1 MRMDSKLEISLLY
14 DFYKELLNDSQQ
26 QVVELYVND
35 DLSLSEVAEIL
46 KISRQGVRDSLNR
59 ATKKLRDYES
69 KLHLLSDYQTRYAA
83 TMRILDDVRA
93 IKGLTDQPDIS
104 GLCDNITDNIN
115 TTIKRMERED
125 QRGV

>member
-59 ATKKLRDYES
+59 AAKKLRDYENR
-69 KLHLLSDYQTRYAA
+69 LHLLSDYQTRYATTA
-83 TMRILDDVRA
+83 RILDDVSA
-93 IKGLTDQPDIS
+93 IRRLTDQPQIV
-104 GLCDNITDNIN
+104 GLCDNITEDIN
-115 TTIKRMERED
+115 NTIKRMERED
-125 QRGV
+125 QHGV